1 MRPLSGRKAPGLR
14 PKMEAGMKRVLIMAL
29 SVLAVSTSVLAQG
42 RGAPAAP
49 PALEPGA
56 SQADVDKAVLA
67 APAQLRNQAT
77 VIKWNPSD
85 WSYTTLRKGTNRLV
99 CFDSSG
105 FPGQDPF
112 SVECSSMGNLDRI
125 KQNLMFEAEP
135 DRAKRQAAIAAAEKD
150 GTRPKPEYGSVWYHS
165 WGKDQ
170 ASARSHMTV
179 AVPGATAQSLGLPD
193 NGKMGGVW
201 VMDAGT
207 SAAHLMIPGF

>member
-1 MRPLSGRKAPGLR
+1 
-14 PKMEAGMKRVLIMAL
+14 MKRFLMTVGVLT
-29 SVLAVSTSVLAQG
+29 LAASAWAQG
-42 RGAPAAP
+42 GRGPAPAP
-49 PALEPGA
+49 PLEPGA

-85 WSYTTLRKGTNRLV
+85 WSYTTLRKGANRLV

-112 SVECSSMGNLDRI
+112 SVECSSIGNLDRI

-135 DRAKRQAAIAAAEKD
+135 DRAKRQAAIAAAEKG
-150 GTRPKPEYGSVWYHS
+150 GTRAKPEYGSVWYHS

-179 AVPGATAQSLGLPD
+179 AVPGATAQSLGVPD

-201 VMDAGT
+201 IMDAGT